1 MEPFKLTL
9 QQVTFKEGEENPN
22 QLFDSFDAVINCNY
36 DSKRSDEKEPATNVY
51 RNDYQNVK
59 YTTCGLDFTTQAV
72 GIQVPSRSGVVK
84 TSRTDWYNYTGA
96 SPSTSLD
103 DFVIN
108 ADVNFTSPVKHEP
121 IVTDISTIAKISS
134 NSLAANQHIPFTKK
148 KRKIRTFL
156 TTSLKTT
163 MPTEMETN
171 TDEQGLVHTPVLD
184 SSFDT
189 VAEALHLQRTVIGNS
204 NIIPAPPDVVA
215 QIVAEAERKLRLE
228 SESNGS
234 VSSLSE
240 TSSLHSEQMMSPN
253 TDSGTPKQPDQPLVF
268 PSVAIAKNRPRLEID
283 TSSVDLDKSSDC
295 ISPRELI
302 RIPAHDLSVTKEKSG
317 SKEKTEREKQ
327 NVKPKDSSGGEVNKS
342 IHDKITKKK
351 SREKLVEQY
360 QVTDTQ
366 TFLQSLPPVKNVD
379 LAEFQSPEIISDDIV
394 QNAPQRE
401 DSGIGLDKPY
411 TSTPNGKESSKTEFV
426 LPPLGPLFTNIPKP
440 AFTFTKTPRPA
451 PYISTDENSKAIRN
465 QLDTVLR
472 DKARLEGQLEVL
484 TQESN
489 TNLQERAE
497 LQAQLASLKLKLL
510 SKIKPENDDKK
521 AALKA
526 DLEMLRQSRQQLE
539 DSMAETQRQLDEKAQ
554 ESKILQTELQVT
566 QDAMDK
572 LHIRMKE
579 LRDTLSAKE
588 MTIQALKNKIAELY
602 VEVQNTLQAKSEAD
616 ADAEISKS
624 DLTALINA
632 KEWYQQQLQ
641 LAHEVRCSLQKE
653 LTIIQAQSVSQC
665 SIVERLKM
673 DNTKL
678 RQQLSESQQRAL
690 KEKELLAK
698 HLEAIQTDMMDRE
711 AAFREM
717 QGEKNLIEDSFNS
730 QCKTVEDEHSRLA
743 YLMQATV
750 DLESQLERAQGD
762 AKKKQIHIL
771 NLENK
776 QIELEKRLTLSQE
789 KINEK
794 DGLVEELNQKIIEV
808 ETQLKAFQNG
818 IFAKD
823 TEILKLK
830 EEKATAEIALNGALK
845 EKAAVDN
852 ALDVLK
858 SNLGKVETSFKQMR
872 QDLSKKVNEL
882 ETVKTEKNEFHV
894 ELEKTKKELEIK
906 RRSYDTIHQ
915 DYDVK
920 ASALNEIQVQKS
932 MLESQIQELKKQISD
947 IVETGERK
955 SADQKAKEVEL
966 QEELQETKS
975 KLIVVQQQLQEELN
989 RKEEA
994 RLVQRSETKSV
1005 QEETLT
1011 ISNDMQDKEVQ
1022 VAETKEKSQKAA
1034 NKEFLAQ
1041 EQQTDLTHTCVT
1053 EMEEARTNT
1062 DVQEISVN
1070 TVKIEQKDV
1079 DMQTVDEK
1087 GSKPDQIESSV
1098 NTETVQLVD
1107 SKIQTTNEPNVVC
1120 EDVSVNTDL
1129 LQQKHIQSQTTEVEK
1144 CPSVDCS
1151 VQATVEMSVSEVNGA
1166 ENNIMLTE
1174 TFTQTNES
1182 THLDFEPK
1190 PTLEHVSVNTE
1201 APQLKD
1207 IQSQTIEVK
1216 KQLSVDFSVQT
1227 SIGTTSPNSDT
1238 IEKSPGTEAFTQT
1251 LEESKK
1257 EETVVEDVSVNTE
1270 MIKQI
1275 DNQSQT
1281 TRILLEKQASVD
1293 SSVQTSVTTSNGVVQ
1308 LSSCEFSTQSTDGS
1322 AGDLKIPKII
1332 STDTSMNTDK
1342 MEQKD
1347 IQSQTIVV
1355 ESADSSIQTS
1365 NETAASEI
1373 DVIEK
1378 HPYTESATQTLQIQA
1393 EPQAKII
1400 CEDASI
1406 NTDSLVQTDME
1417 SQTSAVQK
1425 CLTVESSAQTFV
1437 SNADCATPEK
1447 QPSTESFTQTNIDNK
1462 PDVNTVSQKT
1472 QETET
1477 FIDTTEAANQTDIP
1491 DVVMDV
1497 PLKDSS
1503 VTLLYDKTDG
1513 GSNYNQLSS
1522 QQPNVDQ
1529 RTSSLSVQQ
1538 STVDL
1543 SVEQRLQS
1551 VNEQKT
1557 VIIEGVSN
1565 DRYEEL
1571 LTQNAGLNS
1580 KILNLEDNLTFQRT
1594 EAKEIISKLN
1604 DNLLAVQN
1612 ELTDRQTTFDE
1623 NVEALS
1629 TKLRETLAEK
1639 QQLERELVETQEK
1652 YKQSTTENQQMYRNQ
1667 IMTIESELNAA
1678 QVKIK
1683 ELENYLLALQESK
1696 NSEIIEL
1703 QQQLA
1708 TVIEELDLSK
1718 QEQAESVKTEEL
1730 NKQLALDL
1738 EKERGRLEGLIQ
1750 NNTSLKQHVGQL
1762 EEALARRESSLVELQ
1777 AHLLDSNK
1785 DKDMS
1790 TEDYLK
1796 RVQTLEMTLQK
1807 EKNSQRDLRKQI
1819 GLKITE
1825 NKKLKKHQEEFKR
1838 EQELLKHQVEVHEQ
1852 EVEKLQ
1858 TELDNN
1864 RDSSVAH
1871 KAEVQSLQS
1880 EKKSLQ
1886 LELEHVQR
1894 ELADNLARNPLIHE
1908 QMESLEWQISQ
1919 KNKEVEFAHEQV
1931 KSVEKRQQTEID
1943 LLRQTIKDKQL
1954 EIEELQ
1960 KELSGAKKEKT
1971 DQKSRVTEL
1980 RSALK
1985 SSVQY
1990 HKLTKKLNS
1999 KKDKLK
2005 SIDSSMEVK
2014 DDSVCIEESEENG
2027 LMLEKGIQVNMEDTV
2042 VLPEPNY
2049 DFDAIETLLEQTAIR
2064 TLESRPLDNLQSCL
2078 ISLKSQ
2084 INGLQMSMEVHTTNI
2099 HTSNQTASDIEKE
2112 VHELQQVV
2120 RTVANTTFASLTTET
2135 ASISTEGAQ
2144 EE

>member
-36 DSKRSDEKEPATNVY
+36 DSKRSDEKEPATNIY

-59 YTTCGLDFTTQAV
+59 YTTCSLDFTTQAV

-108 ADVNFTSPVKHEP
+108 ADVNFTSQAKHEP

-171 TDEQGLVHTPVLD
+171 TDQQGLVHTPVLD

-204 NIIPAPPDVVA
+204 NITPAPPDVVA

-253 TDSGTPKQPDQPLVF
+253 TDSGTPKQPDQPPFF
-268 PSVAIAKNRPRLEID
+268 PSGAISKNPPRLEID
-283 TSSVDLDKSSDC
+283 TSSVDLDKSYDS

-317 SKEKTEREKQ
+317 SKEKTEKEKQ
-327 NVKPKDSSGGEVNKS
+327 NVKPKDSSGGQINKN

-379 LAEFQSPEIISDDIV
+379 LAEFQSPEKISDDIV

-440 AFTFTKTPRPA
+440 SFTFTKMPRPA
-451 PYISTDENSKAIRN
+451 PHISTDENSKVIRN

-678 RQQLSESQQRAL
+678 RQQLTESQQRAL

-776 QIELEKRLTLSQE
+776 QIDLEKKLTLSQE

-794 DGLVEELNQKIIEV
+794 DGLVEELNQKMIEV

-858 SNLGKVETSFKQMR
+858 SNLGKVQTSFKQMR

-882 ETVKTEKNEFHV
+882 ETVKTEKNEYHV
-894 ELEKTKKELEIK
+894 ELEKAKKELEIK

-947 IVETGERK
+947 IVETGERR
-955 SADQKAKEVEL
+955 SADQKAKEVQL

-975 KLIVVQQQLQEELN
+975 RLVVVQQQLQEELN
-989 RKEEA
+989 RKEDA
-994 RLVQRSETKSV
+994 HLVQHIDTKSV
-1005 QEETLT
+1005 QEEALIT
-1011 ISNDMQDKEVQ
+1011 SNDMQDKEVQ
-1022 VAETKEKSQKAA
+1022 VAEEKPQNAA
-1034 NKEFLAQ
+1034 NIEVLAQ
-1041 EQQTDLTHTCVT
+1041 EQQTDLTHTRVT
-1053 EMEEARTNT
+1053 EMEEATTNT
-1062 DVQEISVN
+1062 NVQEISVN

-1079 DMQTVDEK
+1079 DMQTVDVRE
-1087 GSKPDQIESSV
+1087 SKPDQIESSV

-1129 LQQKHIQSQTTEVEK
+1129 LQQKHIQSQTTELEK

-1166 ENNIMLTE
+1166 ENNLLTE
-1174 TFTQTNES
+1174 TFTQTIES
-1182 THLDFEPK
+1182 TYSDFEPK

-1201 APQLKD
+1201 APELKD
-1207 IQSQTIEVK
+1207 IQSQTTEVK
-1216 KQLSVDFSVQT
+1216 KQLSVDSSVQT
-1227 SIGTTSPNSDT
+1227 SIEATSSSSDT
-1238 IEKSPGTEAFTQT
+1238 LEKPPATEAFTQT
-1251 LEESKK
+1251 LEETKK

-1281 TRILLEKQASVD
+1281 THIHVEKQASVE
-1293 SSVQTSVTTSNGVVQ
+1293 SSVQTSVTGSDGVIE
-1308 LSSCEFSTQSTDGS
+1308 LSSCEFSTQSTDES

-1347 IQSQTIVV
+1347 IYSQTIVV

-1365 NETAASEI
+1365 NETAASEL
-1373 DVIEK
+1373 DVIK
-1378 HPYTESATQTLQIQA
+1378 RHPNTETATQTVQIQV
-1393 EPQAKII
+1393 EPQTKII

-1406 NTDSLVQTDME
+1406 NTERLVQTDME
-1417 SQTSAVQK
+1417 SQTSTIQK
-1425 CLTVESSAQTFV
+1425 CLTVEASAQTFV
-1437 SNADCATPEK
+1437 SNADSATTEK
-1447 QPSTESFTQTNIDNK
+1447 QQSTESFTQTSIENK
-1462 PDVNTVSQKT
+1462 PDVKTVSQKT
-1472 QETET
+1472 QETAT

-1497 PLKDSS
+1497 QLKDSS
-1503 VTLLYDKTDG
+1503 VTELSDKTDG
-1513 GSNYNQLSS
+1513 GSIYNQLSS
-1522 QQPNVDQ
+1522 QLPKVDQ

-1543 SVEQRLQS
+1543 TVEQRLQG

-1557 VIIEGVSN
+1557 FIIEGVSN
-1565 DRYEEL
+1565 DKYEEL
-1571 LTQNAGLNS
+1571 LTQNANLNS
-1580 KILNLEDNLTFQRT
+1580 KMVNLEDNLAFHRT

-1612 ELTDRQTTFDE
+1612 ELTDRQTTFNE

-1629 TKLRETLAEK
+1629 TKLHETLAEK

-1652 YKQSTTENQQMYRNQ
+1652 YKQSTTENQQKFRNQ
-1667 IMTIESELNAA
+1667 ILSIESELNAA

-1696 NSEIIEL
+1696 NAEIIEL

-1708 TVIEELDLSK
+1708 TVVEELDLSK
-1718 QEQAESVKTEEL
+1718 QEQTEAIKTEEL

-1796 RVQTLEMTLQK
+1796 RVQTLEMSLQK

-1819 GLKITE
+1819 GVKITE

-1838 EQELLKHQVEVHEQ
+1838 EQELLKQQVELHEQ

-1886 LELEHVQR
+1886 LELEHIQR

-1960 KELSGAKKEKT
+1960 KELSSAKKEKT

-2005 SIDSSMEVK
+2005 SIDSGMEEK
-2014 DDSVCIEESEENG
+2014 DDNECIEECKENG
-2027 LMLEKGIQVNMEDTV
+2027 LMLDKGIQVNVEDTM

-2099 HTSNQTASDIEKE
+2099 HSSNQTASDIEKE

-2120 RTVANTTFASLTTET
+2120 KTVANTTFASLTTET